1 MKTAD
6 FVQDHNTYLRVTGH
20 IQLAHRGTKAKAP
33 PSRHPLTWLGE
44 TEPRI
49 CQCPNA
55 IDRGF
60 AGSAPVALR
69 PRRDGLHQLC
79 IDRVSFPWRIRHD
92 SATASGI
99 SPREVESH
107 SCRVSNFVANGAP
120 LTSGFAAVSLACERF
135 CLILVANLRCGSGTT
150 GIAAS
155 GHSYR

>member
-6 FVQDHNTYLRVTGH
+6 FVQDNNTYLRVTGH

-92 SATASGI
+92 SATASWRIFDAVPGQPGLRRADTHTGNPPYSI
-99 SPREVESH
+99 PPYSFTATSPRWRNSH
-107 SCRVSNFVANGAP
+107 LLGGEMADPPSR
-120 LTSGFAAVSLACERF
+120 
-135 CLILVANLRCGSGTT
+135 
-150 GIAAS
+150 
-155 GHSYR
+155 